1 MFISNSINFYHLEI
15 TVVCKLE
22 IISDCTYLESII
34 YFLKQE
40 TEIINFGITKENEW
54 EIWGKT
60 HTGSSSSKI
69 LKLHG
74 GFESISLF

>member
-40 TEIINFGITKENEW
+40 TEIINFGITKENEL
-54 EIWGKT
+54 EI
-60 HTGSSSSKI
+60 
-69 LKLHG
+69 
-74 GFESISLF
+74 